1 MTACLILAADAVGDD
16 VVVSREA
23 NGFPYR
29 IFAIS
34 STVALNSKIFVRILG
49 AHRQRDSTARGKL
62 RGHDRFPRRT
72 RFHEIIQNAVGDR
85 FVERALVS
93 IRREIKLERFAFD
106 AKAIRHVV
114 DVDPGE
120 IGLAG
125 YGTKAGEIVRLEMD
139 VIIATGRI
147 WKCFQSRLS
156 R

>member
-1 MTACLILAADAVGDD
+1 MTAASVGDD
-16 VVVSREA
+16 AVVSWEA
-23 NGFPYR
+23 NGFPYKT
-29 IFAIS
+29 FAIS
-34 STVALNSKIFVRILG
+34 STVALNSKIFVGIFG
-49 AHRQRDSTARGKL
+49 ANRQCDSTARGKL
-62 RGHDRFPRRT
+62 RGHDCFPRRT
-72 RFHEIIQNAVGDR
+72 SFHEIIQDAVSDR

-93 IRREIKLERFAFD
+93 ICSEIELERFALD

-125 YGTKAGEIVRLEMD
+125 DRAKAGEIVRLEMD